1 MIMGIRQ
8 DTIWE
13 QFLKPIF
20 RLIIDDNEI
29 KKLSENID
37 WEHNL
42 AQFTNPNI
50 IYPDYYKTGN
60 FHGIEGG
67 YLTKTAA
74 ITYDPITKY
83 VLPPNEIWVREAL
96 IDKIRVKPQSILDLG
111 CGTGSTTLMLQE
123 KFPIAQVIGLDLSPY
138 MLIVADYKARE
149 KKAPIKWVHCDAK
162 KTNFQ
167 ANNFD
172 LITVSLL
179 FHETPVAIS
188 QLILQECLRILKP
201 GGELIILD
209 GNQTTLRQTEWLNN
223 VFEEPY
229 IKDYANSSL
238 ESLMGRSG
246 FENVQTDDI
255 WIINQVTKGIKPLP
269 VSDYNYPE
277 GNFSYS
283 Y

>member
-1 MIMGIRQ
+1 MGIRQ

-20 RLIIDDNEI
+20 RFILDDEEL
-29 KKLSENID
+29 KKLSQKLD
-37 WEHNL
+37 WEKNL
-42 AQFTNPNI
+42 DDFTNPNV

-74 ITYDPITKY
+74 LTYDPITKY

-96 IDKIRVKPQSILDLG
+96 IDKIRVKPQYILDLG

-123 KFPIAQVIGLDLSPY
+123 KFPNSQVIGLDLSPY
-138 MLIVADYKARE
+138 MLIVADYKART
-149 KKAPIKWVHCDAK
+149 KNLPLKWVNCDAK
-162 KTNFQ
+162 KTNFKP
-167 ANNFD
+167 NNFD

-188 QLILQECLRILKP
+188 QLILQECFRILKP

-229 IKDYANSSL
+229 IKDYANSSI
-238 ESLMGRSG
+238 ESLMGAAG
-246 FENVQTDDI
+246 FQNVQTDDV
-255 WIINQVTKGIKPLP
+255 WIINQVTKGIKPIP
-269 VSDYNYPE
+269 VSDYSE
-277 GNFSYS
+277 GEFSFSYS
-283 Y
+283 

>member
-1 MIMGIRQ
+1 MGIRQ

-20 RLIIDDNEI
+20 RFIIDDEEL
-29 KKLSENID
+29 KKLSQKLD
-37 WEHNL
+37 WEKNL
-42 AQFTNPNI
+42 DDFTNPNV

-74 ITYDPITKY
+74 LTYDPITKY

-96 IDKIRVKPQSILDLG
+96 INKIRVKPQYILDLG

-123 KFPIAQVIGLDLSPY
+123 KFPIAEVIGLDLSPY
-138 MLIVADYKARE
+138 MLIVADYKARI
-149 KKAPIKWVHCDAK
+149 KDVPIKWVHCDAK
-162 KTNFQ
+162 KTNFKG
-167 ANNFD
+167 NNFD

-188 QLILQECLRILKP
+188 QLILQECFRILKP

-209 GNQTTLRQTEWLNN
+209 GNQKTLRQTEWLNN

-229 IKDYANSSL
+229 IKDYANSSI
-238 ESLMGRSG
+238 ESLMGAAS
-246 FENVQTDDI
+246 FQNVQTDDV
-255 WIINQVTKGIKPLP
+255 WIINQVTKGIKPIP
-269 VSDYNYPE
+269 VSDYSE
-277 GNFSYS
+277 GEFSFSYS
-283 Y
+283 